1 MNFYIVIPV
10 HNEAKFIRACIL
22 SLISQSLL
30 PKKIIIVNDSS
41 SDNSREIVKKLE
53 SEFSI
58 IKLIDFNSFN
68 EHIPG
73 KKVIKAF
80 NYGLN
85 KLDENYDIICKFDGD
100 LIFPK
105 NYLSKL
111 TSHFESDSKLGIVS
125 GLCYIEKKGKW
136 IYENIASKN
145 HTRGPLKA
153 YRKSCF
159 NTIGGL
165 KESVGWDT
173 VDELIA
179 LYNGWKFK
187 TDKTLIVKHLKPT
200 TVNYNTSSKC
210 SQGKALYKIRS
221 GPLLSI
227 LSALK
232 ISLKKKQLKIFL
244 FYMIGYYR
252 AWKMNSNFIVTEDE
266 GLFIRKYRWKM
277 ILKKIIRI

>member
-100 LIFPK
+100 LIFDQGKPDGTPR
-105 NYLSKL
+105 KL
-111 TSHFESDSKLGIVS
+111 LDVS
-125 GLCYIEKKGKW
+125 
-136 IYENIASKN
+136 
-145 HTRGPLKA
+145 RLKQMGWE
-153 YRKSCF
+153 YKVE
-159 NTIGGL
+159 L
-165 KESVGWDT
+165 KEG
-173 VDELIA
+173 LQ
-179 LYNGWKFK
+179 
-187 TDKTLIVKHLKPT
+187 
-200 TVNYNTSSKC
+200 TSYEWFLRNE
-210 SQGKALYKIRS
+210 Q
-221 GPLLSI
+221 LLRMS
-227 LSALK
+227 
-232 ISLKKKQLKIFL
+232 
-244 FYMIGYYR
+244 
-252 AWKMNSNFIVTEDE
+252 
-266 GLFIRKYRWKM
+266 
-277 ILKKIIRI
+277 